1 MAYIIKNHKYS
12 IEERARRKYK
22 TTDYFEFAGYILED
36 GTMLNFSHKNR
47 QRDMDHREI
56 EEFFTKAQGTDAL
69 CKFMRRGNIRVSC
82 NSTDYCF
89 ELSVEPTVLQWRKL
103 MIAALTARRYGA
115 NLYIEYN
122 KTANKKIIIRSYDEL
137 TAYLTKR
144 KIIVN

>member
-1 MAYIIKNHKYS
+1 MIMAINISFEGDKMAYIIKNHKYS

-36 GTMLNFSHKNR
+36 GTMLNFSHENR

-89 ELSVEPTVLQWRKL
+89 
-103 MIAALTARRYGA
+103 
-115 NLYIEYN
+115 
-122 KTANKKIIIRSYDEL
+122 
-137 TAYLTKR
+137 
-144 KIIVN
+144 

>member
-12 IEERARRKYK
+12 IEKRARRKYK

-36 GTMLNFSHKNR
+36 GTMLNFSHENR

-56 EEFFTKAQGTDAL
+56 GEFFTKAQGTDAL

-89 ELSVEPTVLQWRKL
+89 EFSVKPTILQWRKL
-103 MIAALTARRYGA
+103 MTAALAAKQYGI

-122 KTANKKIIIRSYDEL
+122 KTIIRNYNEL
-137 TAYLTKR
+137 TDYLAKR
-144 KIIVN
+144 QIILN

>member
-36 GTMLNFSHKNR
+36 GTMLNFSHENH

-56 EEFFTKAQGTDAL
+56 AEFFTKAQGTDAL

-89 ELSVEPTVLQWRKL
+89 ELSVKPTALQWRKL
-103 MIAALTARRYGA
+103 IIAALMARRYSI
-115 NLYIEYN
+115 NLYIEYD

-137 TAYLTKR
+137 TAYLTKH
-144 KIIVN
+144 KIIAN

>member
-36 GTMLNFSHKNR
+36 GTMLNFSHENR

-56 EEFFTKAQGTDAL
+56 GEFFTKAQGTDAL

-89 ELSVEPTVLQWRKL
+89 EFSVKPTILQWQKL
-103 MIAALTARRYGA
+103 ITAALTAKQYGI

-122 KTANKKIIIRSYDEL
+122 KTIIRSYDEL
-137 TAYLTKR
+137 ADYLAKR
-144 KIIVN
+144 QITLN

>member
-1 MAYIIKNHKYS
+1 
-12 IEERARRKYK
+12 
-22 TTDYFEFAGYILED
+22 
-36 GTMLNFSHKNR
+36 MLNFSHENR